1 MNDVTTEPPTWEIKN
16 RSYLPCDLP
25 FGYKAYR
32 MNITFVA
39 YENITI
45 RCGYLVYDDEMFF
58 PAYSEISTVTV
69 HPKGLAAPPDT
80 ECSCNHE
87 VIAVVLSNLDIFITN
102 KAESCPIDISMK
114 DTCFPNIQCNFN
126 HEGTQLLTFSVKDR
140 CNQKSSFLSSTF
152 TLVTSDKKCSSKTE
166 ISNQCETGTNAL
178 QPKLVCF
185 TVFSN
190 FFHRNC

>member
-1 MNDVTTEPPTWEIKN
+1 MLTPKNTEVDAGKEVVYTCMNDVTTEPPTWEIKN

-69 HPKGLAAPPDT
+69 HPKG
-80 ECSCNHE
+80 
-87 VIAVVLSNLDIFITN
+87 
-102 KAESCPIDISMK
+102 
-114 DTCFPNIQCNFN
+114 
-126 HEGTQLLTFSVKDR
+126 
-140 CNQKSSFLSSTF
+140 
-152 TLVTSDKKCSSKTE
+152 
-166 ISNQCETGTNAL
+166 
-178 QPKLVCF
+178 
-185 TVFSN
+185 
-190 FFHRNC
+190 